1 MTGLYLSLFN
11 ILEAAQIP
19 NMYQRNLIIKLIIV
33 ICVNINCN
41 NFINVTLSNAYSN
54 SIKEI

>member
-1 MTGLYLSLFN
+1 
-11 ILEAAQIP
+11 
-19 NMYQRNLIIKLIIV
+19 MYQRNLIIKLIIV